1 MPLLRPFPKGK
12 GLIASRPARRLS
24 EVIDMSKTIE
34 PALNPISFL
43 QTFVA
48 HSLRTAGQ
56 MGCTQ
61 CETSIG
67 YVESIGLTA
76 GPCFERICREQLGL
90 QGPIDLDQYADI
102 ILRIKNQIGGNFSR
116 ASSEPGVIRVVNSR
130 CPFGDM
136 VREAPELC
144 RMTSS
149 VFGGIA
155 ARNFGYAKVNLRQRI
170 AAGDGRCEVL
180 IHVDPG
186 ESADLEGDE
195 YRYEQGVLVSRTAG
209 AAHQV
214 QTKTSTDQA
223 WCVNDAE
230 RSTAVTA
237 RPKIVAESAAM
248 LHAIEAAELVAPTL
262 ATVLISGE
270 TGVGKEVIA
279 RLVHALSSRHDRDFV
294 AVNCGAIPQDLVENA
309 LFGHEKGAFTGAYDV
324 HHGFFERA
332 ERGTLFLDEID
343 SLPIPAQAKLLR
355 VLQEGEFERVG
366 GRHTMHTDVRILAAS
381 NRHIQDCVAAGA
393 FRRDLY
399 YRLNV
404 VPIVIPPLRERR
416 DDLTAL
422 THNFLRRIA
431 ARYGGTRKVL
441 GERAWSQVMSYSWP
455 GNVRELENVLERS
468 FLFSRG
474 CVIDSLA
481 LDDNGASVRDEQ
493 SAEVVT
499 LRDLTKQAAMRTEKQ
514 LIRMALEELNGNV
527 SAVARQM
534 GISPRAV
541 HQKLKRHG
549 IDPQPFRV
557 SGGS

>member
-1 MPLLRPFPKGK
+1 
-12 GLIASRPARRLS
+12 
-24 EVIDMSKTIE
+24 MSKTGAS
-34 PALNPISFL
+34 ALNPISFL

-48 HSLRTAGQ
+48 QSLRTAGQ
-56 MGCTQ
+56 MGCTE
-61 CETSIG
+61 CETSVG

-76 GPCFERICREQLGL
+76 GPCFENICREQLGL
-90 QGPIDLDQYADI
+90 QGSIDLDQYADI

-116 ASSEPGVIRVVNSR
+116 ASSEPQVIRVVNSR

-155 ARNFGYAKVNLRQRI
+155 ARNFGYAKVDLRQRI
-170 AAGDGRCEVL
+170 AVGDRQCEVC
-180 IHVDPG
+180 IHTDPT
-186 ESADLEGDE
+186 ESSEVEGDE
-195 YRYEQGVLVSRTAG
+195 YRFEQGVLVSRMAG
-209 AAHQV
+209 GAHHV
-214 QTKTSTDQA
+214 QAKTGTDQA
-223 WCVNDAE
+223 WCVSGID
-230 RSTAVTA
+230 RSAPNTE

-248 LHAIEAAELVAPTL
+248 LRAIEAAELVAPTH

-279 RLVHALSSRHDRDFV
+279 RLVHALSNRRDREFV

-366 GRHTMHTDVRILAAS
+366 GRHTMHADVRIVAAS
-381 NRHIQDCVAAGA
+381 NRRIDDCVAAGA

-416 DDLTAL
+416 DDLNAL

-431 ARYGGTRKVL
+431 SRYGGTRKVL
-441 GERAWSQVMSYSWP
+441 GERAWSQVMSYHWP

-474 CVIDSLA
+474 SVIDSLA
-481 LDDNGASVRDEQ
+481 LDGE
-493 SAEVVT
+493 SAAACDDKPAKVVK
-499 LRDLTKQAAMRTEKQ
+499 LKDLTKQAAMRTEEQ
-514 LIRMALEELNGNV
+514 LIRMALEELRGNV

-549 IDPQPFRV
+549 IDPQPFRIP
-557 SGGS
+557 GGN

>member
-1 MPLLRPFPKGK
+1 MPKLS
-12 GLIASRPARRLS
+12 AS
-24 EVIDMSKTIE
+24 
-34 PALNPISFL
+34 ALNPISFL

-48 HSLRTAGQ
+48 QSLRTAGQ
-56 MGCTQ
+56 MGCSE

-90 QGPIDLDQYADI
+90 DGSIDLDQYADI

-116 ASSEPGVIRVVNSR
+116 ASSESGVIRVVNSR
-130 CPFGDM
+130 CPFGDR

-155 ARNFGYAKVNLRQRI
+155 ARNFGYAKVDLRRRI
-170 AAGDGRCEVL
+170 AVGDGQCEVC
-180 IHVDPG
+180 IHTDPD
-186 ESADLEGDE
+186 ESSELECDE
-195 YRYEQGVLVSRTAG
+195 YRYDQGVLVSRTAG
-209 AAHQV
+209 RDHRFQL
-214 QTKTSTDQA
+214 KTSADLT
-223 WCVNDAE
+223 WCVSDPN
-230 RSTAVTA
+230 RSAPSIE
-237 RPKIVAESAAM
+237 RPKIIAQSGAM
-248 LHAIEAAELVAPTL
+248 LRAIEAAELVAPTQ

-279 RLVHALSSRHDRDFV
+279 RLVHALSDRRNRDFV

-366 GRHTMHTDVRILAAS
+366 GRQLMRADVRILAAS
-381 NRHIQDCVAAGA
+381 NRRIEDCVAAGT
-393 FRRDLY
+393 FRGDLY

-404 VPIVIPPLRERR
+404 VPIMIPPLRERR
-416 DDLTAL
+416 DDLNAL

-431 ARYGGTRKVL
+431 SRYGGTRKVL
-441 GERAWSQVMSYSWP
+441 GERAWSQLMSYAWP

-474 CVIDSLA
+474 SVIESLR
-481 LDDNGASVRDEQ
+481 LDDEIGSTGERQ
-493 SAEVVT
+493 SATTVK
-499 LRDLTKQAAMRTEKQ
+499 LKDLTKQAAMHTEEH
-514 LIRMALEELNGNV
+514 LIRATLQELRGNV
-527 SAVARQM
+527 TAAARQM

-541 HQKLKRHG
+541 HQKLKKHG
-549 IDPQPFRV
+549 IEAQQFRV
-557 SGGS
+557 R